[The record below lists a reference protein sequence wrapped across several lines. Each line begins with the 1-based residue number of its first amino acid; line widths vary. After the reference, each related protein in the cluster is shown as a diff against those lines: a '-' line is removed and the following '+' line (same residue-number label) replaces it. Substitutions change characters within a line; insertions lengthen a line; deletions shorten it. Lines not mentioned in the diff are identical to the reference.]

1 MPPKQRNPGSQP
13 FPRACLPL
21 PTIPLNIRAAGEHRG
36 KMQNSMTRTRKKR
49 VAPAP
54 KIDRQSR
61 RKMETRRKLIRATV
75 DVMAQKGPDATTI
88 QDITETAD
96 VGFGSFYNY
105 FKSKDEIRFAAME
118 ELLDRFGSE
127 IDQLAN
133 LIADPVEV
141 FASSMRTAV
150 KTLAR
155 RPEWADFL
163 IRVGFDTHDHPRGLY
178 PRMRRDLQI
187 VFKSGRLAIDDPSA
201 HGARRRRCFPVHA
214 GGRATGRNPRCCRP
228 ATDHLGGL
236 EASRLAGRG
245 YSTPRRQ
252 AAAPG
257 GERRLGSGNVSF
269 DACAWIG
276 WPSIRAATS

>member
-21 PTIPLNIRAAGEHRG
+21 PTIPLHIRAVGEHRG
-36 KMQNSMTRTRKKR
+36 KMQNSMTGTRKKR
-49 VAPAP
+49 VGSRKIGVP

-127 IDQLAN
+127 IDKLAN

-141 FASSMRTAV
+141 FASSMRIAV

-187 VFKSGRLAIDDPSA
+187 VFKSGRLAVDDPSA
-201 HGARRRRCFPVHA
+201 TVLAVAGAFLSMLAAARR
-214 GGRATGRNPRCCRP
+214 GEIP
-228 ATDHLGGL
+228 A
-236 EASRLAGRG
+236 
-245 YSTPRRQ
+245 
-252 AAAPG
+252 AAAPQRITSVALRLLG
-257 GERRLGSGNVSF
+257 LPEEEIRRLVTKPLPREVSV
-269 DACAWIG
+269 A
-276 WPSIRAATS
+276 SAAKM

>member
-1 MPPKQRNPGSQP
+1 
-13 FPRACLPL
+13 
-21 PTIPLNIRAAGEHRG
+21 
-36 KMQNSMTRTRKKR
+36 MTGTRKKR
-49 VAPAP
+49 VGTRKIGAP

-61 RKMETRRKLIRATV
+61 RKMEMRRKLIRATV

-150 KTLAR
+150 KTLVR

-163 IRVGFDTHDHPRGLY
+163 IRVGFDTQDHPRGLY

-201 HGARRRRCFPVHA
+201 TVLAVAGAFLSMLAAARR
-214 GGRATGRNPRCCRP
+214 GEIP
-228 ATDHLGGL
+228 A
-236 EASRLAGRG
+236 
-245 YSTPRRQ
+245 
-252 AAAPG
+252 AAAPQRITSVALRLLG
-257 GERRLGSGNVSF
+257 LPEEEIRRLVTKPLPREVSV
-269 DACAWIG
+269 A
-276 WPSIRAATS
+276 SAAQT